1 VEGRKEGRKEGSKE
15 GEGSKERNHKPSLPH
30 IQIALKKIDHSRR
43 RGLGV
48 FERWTGCVPDAA
60 WQKRALHTSLFFVLT

>member
-1 VEGRKEGRKEGSKE
+1 
-15 GEGSKERNHKPSLPH
+15 
-30 IQIALKKIDHSRR
+30 
-43 RGLGV
+43 V